1 MAAEDHPTFF
11 RSRRALLALG
21 GAVAL
26 AGVGVAIVKWA
37 RFPPDTTPAGAYMRI
52 TYELS
57 RGNVRGVFSY
67 LEDAAQHAAFT
78 IRDYR
83 KQASDL
89 VAAHYPEPE
98 KTRLLDEYRT
108 YAEASDGSDVWVDL
122 ATTRGFTARLR
133 RDLSGVASSEVE
145 GDRATIV
152 TARGTR
158 YPFRRRDNGMWGITL
173 FTADMV
179 ALAERAARDLEVV
192 QRAAEDYARAG
203 G

>member
-1 MAAEDHPTFF
+1 MPAEEKPAFF
-11 RSRRALLALG
+11 RSRRALLGLG
-21 GAVAL
+21 GVAIV
-26 AGVGVAIVKWA
+26 AGVGVAISRWS
-37 RFPPDTTPAGAYMRI
+37 RFPPDTTPEGAYMRI

-57 RGNVRGVFSY
+57 RGDVKGVFSY

-83 KQASDL
+83 KKASDR

-98 KTRLLDEYRT
+98 RTRLLDEYRA
-108 YAEASDGSDVWVDL
+108 YAEASDGSDVWVEL
-122 ATTRGFTARLR
+122 AATRGFTARLR
-133 RDLSGVASSEVE
+133 RDLSGVAATEAE

-158 YPFRRRDNGMWGITL
+158 YPFRRRENGMWGITL

-192 QRAAEDYARAG
+192 ERAAEDYARAG